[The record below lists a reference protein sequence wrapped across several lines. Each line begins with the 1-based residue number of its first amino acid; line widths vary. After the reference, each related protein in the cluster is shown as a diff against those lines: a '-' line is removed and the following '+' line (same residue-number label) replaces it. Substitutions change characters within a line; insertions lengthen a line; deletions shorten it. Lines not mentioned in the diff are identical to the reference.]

1 MRLIYIALTIF
12 PLLTSVIWAKDKG
25 QPVRKPVPAKAKA
38 AKERAAKKPSK
49 GRATREKAAK
59 EKAAKERAAKKTSEG
74 KATRE
79 KDARKKSVKENGA
92 KNYSEGRATG

>member
-38 AKERAAKKPSK
+38 AKERAAKKPSE
-49 GRATREKAAK
+49 GRAARAKAAK
-59 EKAAKERAAKKTSEG
+59 EKAAKKPSEG
-74 KATRE
+74 KA
-79 KDARKKSVKENGA
+79 AKK
-92 KNYSEGRATG
+92 